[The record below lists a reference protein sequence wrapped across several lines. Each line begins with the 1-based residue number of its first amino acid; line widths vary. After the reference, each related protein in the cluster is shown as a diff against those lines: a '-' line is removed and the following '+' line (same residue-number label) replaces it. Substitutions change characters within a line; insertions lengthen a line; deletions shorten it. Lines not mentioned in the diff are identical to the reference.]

1 MLNDLICLQYSGQY
15 LHLDLYYVPNFVNAI
30 RATINNNYMAIFQ
43 WLSFNKFI
51 KMFNL
56 KIILNIARELGS
68 PKMVTRPEARI
79 IKPSACG
86 RPLVRGR
93 RGRKAS
99 AAWNIICAG
108 LPWCLDHE
116 YRLPCDKRYSQRTM
130 WWTLLRHI

>member
-1 MLNDLICLQYSGQY
+1 
-15 LHLDLYYVPNFVNAI
+15 
-30 RATINNNYMAIFQ
+30 
-43 WLSFNKFI
+43 
-51 KMFNL
+51 MFNL

-79 IKPSACG
+79 IKPSACQWPTSI
-86 RPLVRGR
+86 RDR

-116 YRLPCDKRYSQRTM
+116 YRLPCDKQIFPEIYVVDT
-130 WWTLLRHI
+130 WT